1 MPSLGIFYFM
11 VICLIAQKMGHE
23 EKVEIKIPQRF
34 SPNNLRLF
42 HMIEKVS
49 CNVSFR
55 LTVYRY
61 SFIFQLEEEKKIL
74 PFPEYLRNFQNWSSC
89 WPYSH
94 NNWRSFGSYFGLK
107 KLHKLSFWTPEAQSS
122 KIRKKLQLWEVV
134 LFLSHNA
141 GP

>member
-23 EKVEIKIPQRF
+23 EKVEINIPQRF

-61 SFIFQLEEEKKIL
+61 SFIFQLEEEKKLAFSRISSE
-74 PFPEYLRNFQNWSSC
+74 FPK
-89 WPYSH
+89 
-94 NNWRSFGSYFGLK
+94 LK
-107 KLHKLSFWTPEAQSS
+107 
-122 KIRKKLQLWEVV
+122 QLLA
-134 LFLSHNA
+134 LFT
-141 GP
+141 